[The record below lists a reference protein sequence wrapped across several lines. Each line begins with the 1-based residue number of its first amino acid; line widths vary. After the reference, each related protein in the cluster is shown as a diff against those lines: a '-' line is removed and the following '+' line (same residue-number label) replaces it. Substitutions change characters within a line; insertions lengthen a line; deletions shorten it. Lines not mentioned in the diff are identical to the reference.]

1 MMFIQIPTRFFFL
14 AICTVLAFFACS
26 NTTYANNKYAS
37 IVVDAETGKV
47 LRARN
52 ANKILHPASLT
63 KIMTLYMAFDALSRG
78 QLKLKDRVPIS
89 RRANGMEPSKLGL
102 PVGSSIRVEDAIY
115 SLVTKSANDVAVALG
130 EKIAGSEW
138 AFAKRM
144 TSKARDLGMKN
155 TVFRNA
161 SGLPD
166 KKQVSTARDMAI
178 LARALIYNHPQ
189 YYHYF
194 STKNFSYRG
203 KNYRNHNRLMST
215 YKGMDGIKTGYIH
228 ASGFNLVASA
238 VRENRR
244 LVAVVFGGRTS
255 RTRNAHMAEIMDQ
268 GFVLARKLPKT
279 RIAQLHQRTPVR
291 SPLPASKPNTMQ
303 VVLASLEA
311 SSLANAK
318 PTSQASNDN
327 EMSARLGAM
336 LGQGDIDPKEANRIE
351 AGLIAMATHTRQRI
365 KIDGI
370 GAFDG
375 RDKKKLAV
383 GEDNLVV
390 NTDRAWAIQI
400 GAYSS
405 QNISGQAV
413 RVASKSLPP
422 ELRKNVKSQTV
433 PLTTG
438 SRTIYRAR
446 MAGFNEFEAQKACA
460 YLRNCMV
467 ISP

>member
-1 MMFIQIPTRFFFL
+1 MAISKTQFQVFFL
-14 AICTVLAFFACS
+14 VILMVFGVVLSPQTAQ
-26 NTTYANNKYAS
+26 ANNKYAS

-52 ANKILHPASLT
+52 ANKVLHPASLT

-78 QLKLKDRVPIS
+78 QLKLADRVPIS
-89 RRANGMEPSKLGL
+89 RRANGMQPSKLDL
-102 PVGSSIRVEDAIY
+102 PVGSSIKVEDAIY

-155 TVFRNA
+155 TVFKNA

-166 KKQVSTARDMAI
+166 NKQVSTARDMAI

-203 KNYRNHNRLMST
+203 NNYRNHNRLMST

-238 VRENRR
+238 VRDNRR

-255 RTRNAHMAEIMDQ
+255 KTRNAHMAEIMDE
-268 GFVLARKLPKT
+268 GFVLAKKLPKT
-279 RIAQLHQRTPVR
+279 RVASLHISTPVR
-291 SPLPASKPNTMQ
+291 SPLPRMKPDTTQ
-303 VVLASLEA
+303 IVLASLEA
-311 SSLANAK
+311 AAAVTATRAIANVKDEEQSS
-318 PTSQASNDN
+318 S
-327 EMSARLGAM
+327 RLGEM
-336 LGQGDIDPKEANRIE
+336 LGQGDIDPKEASRIE
-351 AGLIAMATHTRQRI
+351 SGLMAMATHTKRRI
-365 KIDGI
+365 VLNGV
-370 GAFDG
+370 GEFDG
-375 RDKKKLAV
+375 RVA
-383 GEDNLVV
+383 NTVV
-390 NTDRAWAIQI
+390 NSDRAWAIQI

-405 QNISGQAV
+405 ENISGQAV

-422 ELRKNVKSQTV
+422 ELRKNVQSQTV

-467 ISP
+467 IAP